1 LVGAMAGGDG
11 ITPVIAAHLHGADN
25 VTLDG

>member
-1 LVGAMAGGDG
+1 MAGGDG